1 MTKTGTPTMGGI
13 MIILS
18 VILSSVIWA
27 DLSNKYIIFG
37 ILIMLSFGAL
47 GFFDDYTK
55 LKKNSKGIKAKT
67 KFLNKIFTVQNFS
80 VRKSHSIINPHYAQK
95 FYFFSFS
102 FI

>member
-1 MTKTGTPTMGGI
+1 

-55 LKKNSKGIKAKT
+55 LKKNSKALKLK
-67 KFLNKIFTVQNFS
+67 QNF
-80 VRKSHSIINPHYAQK
+80 
-95 FYFFSFS
+95 
-102 FI
+102 